1 MFEVSCL
8 GLSYRG
14 FKSLLTGVCFG
25 VKDQPLNFSVST
37 KIIDQPLIIK
47 FFLREDSS
55 KDRATFLTSAIEDG
69 NVMEVAFYNVNPGSS
84 GMRVPAEL
92 VSVEDSAL
100 SLMFQIERTGHSDFY
115 RLSYEFFESAPQN
128 WGEQ

>member
-1 MFEVSCL
+1 MFDVSCV

-14 FKSLLTGVCFG
+14 LKSVLTGVCFG
-25 VKDQPLNFSVST
+25 VKDQALVFCVRT
-37 KIIDQPLIIK
+37 EIIDHPLTVR

-55 KDRATFLTSAIEDG
+55 RDRATFITGEIGDD

-84 GMRVPAEL
+84 GMRTPAEL
-92 VSVEDSAL
+92 VSVENTAL
-100 SLMFQIERTGHSDFY
+100 SLMFQIERTGHSEFY